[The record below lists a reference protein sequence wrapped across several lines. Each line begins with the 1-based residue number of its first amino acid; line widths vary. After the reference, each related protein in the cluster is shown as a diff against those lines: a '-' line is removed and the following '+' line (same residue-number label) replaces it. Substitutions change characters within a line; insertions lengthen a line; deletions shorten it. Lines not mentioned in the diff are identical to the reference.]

1 MRSIPIVFL
10 LVLLMFTGASAQRLM
25 TETFSYLDGG
35 LADCTLLDPASA
47 YYPVANNNVSGGAWV
62 NTATSTFPG
71 PVLVQTGALTYS
83 GYFLSGLGKKVYLP
97 MIISSSQSA
106 YRTFT
111 ASTAVYYS
119 AMVRVDSAY
128 KLGTIS
134 TDVNGTVIMGHGSSS
149 STYRGLLV
157 FNRSEVT
164 PGKIIAGVS
173 FRRDDAS
180 TAFAT
185 TKELDTMSTFLVVV
199 RTEPQT
205 GICKLWVNPSLTGS
219 EPAPDAVCTGVGGPD
234 PLGTTINRL
243 ILYQR
248 DSKPTSQIGG
258 VCVGTRWEDI
268 TNVAS
273 LPLIENF
280 EYPDGALMYLAAGQF
295 NASSPYRPLTDS
307 NVCAYS
313 WTNGSSSTFSDPLL
327 VQSGALTYPG
337 YAQSGLGKKLF
348 CPNLAASSSNNRGYR
363 SFVSQQTVY
372 YSLMIN
378 LREVTNLS
386 TYPATK
392 GEYLTGL
399 WATGNATNANYRGL
413 LMFQS
418 GSVPGTYRMGVL
430 VNQPGTTTSWVA
442 TDLNPLTTY
451 LVVVK
456 YERNN
461 PTCKAS
467 LWINPDLSG
476 PEPAPHALSDLG
488 SVDPVGS
495 NTDIGRFGIY
505 QRADKPKVDIAGI
518 RIGVMWFDAPLP
530 IQLSSFSGVILP
542 NNQTRL
548 DWRTTSEINNFGFY
562 VQRKTQSEAQFV
574 ELPNSFVAGHGTT
587 NVPQIYTWTDLSAP
601 VGLLQY
607 RLKQMDLDGTIH
619 FTEPIHLSTLTE
631 VAGTEPLIFSLR
643 QNYPNPFNPT
653 TTIEYSLPSRATVSM
668 KVYDLLGK
676 EVLTLVSGVQ
686 DEGIHHVRVDASTIA
701 SGVYFYRLSAGAA
714 TSMKKFIV
722 MR

>member
-1 MRSIPIVFL
+1 MRSILIAFL
-10 LVLLMFTGASAQRLM
+10 LVLLMFTGANAQRLM
-25 TETFSYLDGG
+25 TETFNYLDGG
-35 LADCTLLDPASA
+35 LADCAFLDPAST
-47 YYPVANNNVSGGAWV
+47 YYPVANNNVSGGIWV
-62 NTATSTFPG
+62 NTATATFPG

-97 MIISSSQSA
+97 MVISSSQST

-134 TDVNGTVIMGHGSSS
+134 SDVNGTVIMGHGSSS

-185 TKELDTMSTFLVVV
+185 AKELDTMSTFLIVV

-205 GICKLWVNPSLTGS
+205 GICKLWVNPSLSGS
-219 EPAPDAVCTGVGGPD
+219 EPAADAVCTGVGGPD
-234 PLGTTINRL
+234 PLGTTVNRL
-243 ILYQR
+243 IFYQR
-248 DSKPTSQIGG
+248 DNKPTSQIGG

-268 TNVAS
+268 TNIAT
-273 LPLIENF
+273 LPMIENF
-280 EYPDGALMYLAAGQF
+280 EYPDGALTYIAPGQL
-295 NASSPYRPLTDS
+295 NGSSVYRPLADS
-307 NVCAYS
+307 NVCNFS
-313 WTNGSSSTFSDPLL
+313 WTSGSASTFNDPLL

-337 YAQSGLGKKLF
+337 YTQSGVGKKLF

-372 YSLMIN
+372 YSLMVN
-378 LREVTNLS
+378 LREVTGLS
-386 TYPATK
+386 GYPATK

-418 GSVPGTYRMGVL
+418 GSVVGTYRMGVL
-430 VNQPGTTTSWVA
+430 ANQPGSTTSWVA

-467 LWINPDLSG
+467 IWINPDLSG
-476 PEPAPHALSDLG
+476 PEPAPNAISDLG
-488 SVDPVGS
+488 AVDPVGG
-495 NTDIGRFGIY
+495 NTDVGRFGIY
-505 QRADKPKVDIAGI
+505 QRADKPKVDIGGI
-518 RIGVMWFDAPLP
+518 RIGAIWFDAPLP
-530 IQLSSFSGVILP
+530 IQLASFSGTTQS
-542 NNQTRL
+542 NNRVRL
-548 DWRTTSEINNFGFY
+548 DWGTISEINNFGFY
-562 VQRKTQSEAQFV
+562 VLRKGEGESQFA

-587 NVPQIYTWTDLSAP
+587 NEPQFYSWSDNFILTGST
-601 VGLLQY
+601 QY
-607 RLKQMDLDGTIH
+607 RLKQVDLDGAAH
-619 FTEPIHLSTLTE
+619 FTEPITVSSPTD
-631 VAGTEPLIFSLR
+631 VKGTEPIMFKLE
-643 QNYPNPFNPT
+643 QNYPNPFNPS
-653 TTIEYSLPSRATVSM
+653 TTIEYTLPSRASVTL
-668 KVYDLLGK
+668 KLYDVVGR
-676 EVLTLVSGVQ
+676 EVMTLVSGIQ
-686 DEGIHHVRVDASTIA
+686 DGGSHSVRVDASSIA
-701 SGVYFYRLSAGAA
+701 SGVYFYRLNTGNI
-714 TSMKKFIV
+714 TSLKKMVV